1 MTLFSMYFRRG
12 RRRDGLGEFCSRVER
27 GNGEGEDGDGDSIT
41 IQSVSVHSTSTGFA
55 RIGMRTSPL
64 GSREG

>member
-1 MTLFSMYFRRG
+1 MCRNMTLFSMYFRRG

-41 IQSVSVHSTSTGFA
+41 IQSVSVK
-55 RIGMRTSPL
+55 L
-64 GSREG
+64 D